1 MKNRGFTLI
10 EVMVA
15 LFVIALSV
23 GALLTTL
30 VSSAD
35 TVGYLRERSFAQ
47 WVALNR
53 VSEVRLGNT
62 PPELGVTRD
71 TVEFA
76 GSSWSREQEVSDA
89 GVGGLMRIDVR
100 VGLLGA
106 AGTTAAASESSE
118 DDGPPTLGSAI
129 GFIGSSVA
137 RPSGLNPDWS
147 PRGAAGGPGG
157 DGGPGGGDG
166 PGRGGGGGD
175 GPGDAGEQ
183 P

>member
-1 MKNRGFTLI
+1 VNTRGFTLI

-35 TVGYLRERSFAQ
+35 TVGYLREKTFAQ

-53 VSEVRLGNT
+53 VSEVRLGNSA
-62 PPELGVTRD
+62 PELGVTRD
-71 TVEFA
+71 TVEYA
-76 GSSWSREQEVSDA
+76 GSLWSREQEVSDA

-106 AGTTAAASESSE
+106 AGTTVTASESSE
-118 DDGPPTLGSAI
+118 DEGPPTLGSAI
-129 GFIGSSVA
+129 GFIGTSVA
-137 RPSGLNPDWS
+137 RSSGLNPDWS

-157 DGGPGGGDG
+157 DGGPGGADG
-166 PGRGGGGGD
+166 PGGGD
-175 GPGDAGEQ
+175 GPGDDAGEQ

>member
-1 MKNRGFTLI
+1 VKIRGFTLI

-35 TVGYLRERSFAQ
+35 TVGYLREKTFAQ

-53 VSEVRLGNT
+53 VSEVRLGNS
-62 PPELGVTRD
+62 PPEQGITRD
-71 TVEFA
+71 TVEYA
-76 GSSWSREQEVSDA
+76 GSVWSREQEVSDA

-106 AGTTAAASESSE
+106 VGTTAAEGESPD

-137 RPSGLNPDWS
+137 RSSGLNPDWS

-157 DGGPGGGDG
+157 EGGPGGGDG
-166 PGRGGGGGD
+166 PGAGD
-175 GPGDAGEQ
+175 GPDDNAGEQ

>member
-1 MKNRGFTLI
+1 VKSRGFTLI

-30 VSSAD
+30 VSAAD

-53 VSEVRLGNT
+53 VSEVRLGNSA
-62 PPELGVTRD
+62 PEPGVTRD
-71 TVEFA
+71 TVGFA
-76 GSSWSREQEVSDA
+76 GSRWSREQEVSDA
-89 GVGGLMRIDVR
+89 GIGGLLRIDVR
-100 VGLLGA
+100 VALLGA
-106 AGTTAAASESSE
+106 AGTTAPALEIAE
-118 DDGPPTLGSAI
+118 DERPPTLGSAI

-137 RPSGLNPDWS
+137 RSSGINPDWS
-147 PRGAAGGPGG
+147 PRAPAGGPGG
-157 DGGPGGGDG
+157 EEGGGGGGPGGG
-166 PGRGGGGGD
+166 PGEGTGD
-175 GPGDAGEQ
+175 P